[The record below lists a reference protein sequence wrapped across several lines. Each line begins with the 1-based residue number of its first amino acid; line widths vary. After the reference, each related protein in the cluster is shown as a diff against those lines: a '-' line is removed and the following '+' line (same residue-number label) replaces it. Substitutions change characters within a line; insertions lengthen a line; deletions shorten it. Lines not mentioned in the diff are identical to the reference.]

1 LLIEIRKVD
10 GLSLR
15 IGQTKAARTDS
26 PPVLLFNGI
35 GASLELIEPFAAA
48 MQKIG
53 ITTIAFDAP
62 GAGGSEVPVLPY
74 RLSRLARLADHL
86 LREMGVIGAVDVLGV
101 SWGGALAQQF
111 AYQYPE
117 RCRRL
122 VLAATSAGAVM
133 VPGKLKA
140 LSKMASPRRYVDRE
154 YMRKVGGQLYGGR
167 LRNEPELMKNYAE
180 LLKPPSSRGYAWQLL
195 AVTGWTSIFW
205 LRRIRQETLVMM
217 GRDDPIVPVVNG
229 RILSSLI
236 PNARLYTIDD
246 GHLFLMARTAEVVP
260 VIRDFLLE
268 SEVHAMTDTN
278 RP

>member
-1 LLIEIRKVD
+1 MLIETRKVD
-10 GLSLR
+10 GLNLR
-15 IGQTKAARTDS
+15 IGQTKAGRNDVPAL
-26 PPVLLFNGI
+26 LLFNGI

-48 MQKIG
+48 MEEIG
-53 ITTIAFDAP
+53 IATIAFDAP
-62 GAGGSEVPVLPY
+62 GAGCSDVPVLPY
-74 RLSRLARLADHL
+74 RLPRLARLAEHL
-86 LREMGVIGAVDVLGV
+86 LRDLGVVGAVDVLGV

-111 AYQYPE
+111 TYQYPE

-140 LSKMASPRRYVDRE
+140 LSKMASPRRYVDRQ

-167 LRNEPELMKNYAE
+167 LRNEPELMKDYAE
-180 LLKPPSSRGYAWQLL
+180 LLSPPSGRGYAWQLL

-205 LRRIRQETLVMM
+205 LRRIRQKTLVMM

-229 RILSSLI
+229 QILASLI

-246 GHLFLMARTAEVVP
+246 GHLFLVTRAADVVP
-260 VIRDFLLE
+260 VIRDFLAE
-268 SEVHAMTDTN
+268 SEVHATTD
-278 RP
+278 